1 MCFHVDGE
9 SEVLPGRERQAGK
22 RRSLLHRSPYCAV
35 VTPPPSFKFIS
46 ALSVACVAAV
56 CVTSSLLALLFS
68 YQLRIECML
77 LCEETASVLEM
88 LKPKVKLMEEAC
100 HCK

>member
-9 SEVLPGRERQAGK
+9 SEVLPGREGQAGK

-35 VTPPPSFKFIS
+35 VKPPPFKFIS

-88 LKPKVKLMEEAC
+88 LKPKVKFMEEAC